1 MDRDKQ
7 AFTEADMQAEK
18 LRKMKEQKELK
29 SKKMKEDAFRFSA
42 PPASP
47 KKRRAKRPANM
58 VKIRKDV
65 YEKVHRAV
73 KKINK
78 NKRRAKLSKDRFST
92 MVIKRFM
99 DMGIDFD
106 RVKSADELS
115 GILRKIKKAE

>member
-29 SKKMKEDAFRFSA
+29 TKKMKEDAFKFSA
-42 PPASP
+42 PAAGP

-58 VKIRKDV
+58 VKIRKDI

-78 NKRRAKLSKDRFST
+78 NKRRARLSKDMFST

-115 GILRKIKKAE
+115 RILRKIKKAE

>member
-7 AFTEADMQAEK
+7 AFTEAEMQAEK

-29 SKKMKEDAFRFSA
+29 SKKMKEEAFKFSM
-42 PPASP
+42 PPSAP

-99 DMGIDFD
+99 EMGIDFD

-115 GILRKIKKAE
+115 RILRKIKKA